1 MGESR
6 RQRVEFALTLRRA
19 RPVSIPINILNPIP
33 GTPLENTAPISDDDI
48 LDTVALFRFIHPATQ
63 LRFAGGRA
71 RLSRETQLEA
81 MRIGI
86 NGAIVG
92 DLLTT
97 IGSTTDEDRTL
108 AEEAGYKF

>member
-1 MGESR
+1 
-6 RQRVEFALTLRRA
+6 
-19 RPVSIPINILNPIP
+19 
-33 GTPLENTAPISDDDI
+33 
-48 LDTVALFRFIHPATQ
+48 
-63 LRFAGGRA
+63 
-71 RLSRETQLEA
+71 

-97 IGSTTDEDRTL
+97 IGSTTDEDRAL